1 LALDQRSLLAPVER
15 DVFVAESVNG
25 ARDIGDKVIFLTLK
39 QRGQVLQGER
49 EAAATQASIKSS
61 SQIAKLTI

>member
-1 LALDQRSLLAPVER
+1 LALDQQSLLAPVER

-25 ARDIGDKVIFLTLK
+25 ARDIGDKVISVTLK

-49 EAAATQASIKSS
+49 SRSRSDPGKH
-61 SQIAKLTI
+61 